1 MEGLPGL
8 CAGEEGVMTAERVVL
23 LDGKKVTERTAK
35 RMVRARRP
43 DLQAEMHKTN
53 GGSSYYL
60 IRSYKSL
67 PRALQAG
74 GCRETG
80 YLSEGETE
88 PEAWL
93 NAAEKLAAA
102 TRSPV
107 PLVGRIDHDDVE
119 KMTGTGQK
127 LSEPGITVTYLGKTP
142 RVPRRWA
149 VDVEGRPRTVA
160 RSPGRV
166 MFNVRVARRA
176 RSK

>member
-8 CAGEEGVMTAERVVL
+8 CAGEEVVMTAERVVL

-43 DLQAEMHKTN
+43 DLLVEKRRPIFDPP
-53 GGSSYYL
+53 YYL
-60 IRSYKSL
+60 IRSHG
-67 PRALQAG
+67 PDGRRAS
-74 GCRETG
+74 R
-80 YLSEGETE
+80 YLAEGKTE
-88 PEAWL
+88 SAAWL
-93 NAAEKLAAA
+93 NAARALEAASKAHTLAAA
-102 TRSPV
+102 TRP
-107 PLVGRIDHDDVE
+107 PGRIEHDAVE
-119 KMTGTGQK
+119 VMTTTGQK
-127 LSEPGITVTYLGKTP
+127 LDESGITVTYLGGTP

-166 MFNVRVARRA
+166 MFNIRVARRA